1 MVKLI
6 FLSRMSNLSQ
16 SEIREFINSY
26 TTTDRSKFFFMQK
39 RERTLG
45 ANLLRLNLSEGGCIL
60 NHYNGS

>member
-1 MVKLI
+1 
-6 FLSRMSNLSQ
+6 MSNLSQ